1 MPHKVPMALDLSGAE
16 RAGLEGWAR
25 RRETAAARALA
36 PRARIALRAAADAD
50 PEPSRWARSA
60 SRALAGP
67 GRSRP
72 RAPDAAV
79 GAEGPASA
87 RPPASAG

>member
-1 MPHKVPMALDLSGAE
+1 MPHKVPTALDLSGAE

-25 RRETAAARALA
+25 RRKTAARALA

-50 PEPSRWARSA
+50 PEPSRWAKSA
-60 SRALAGP
+60 GRALAGP

-79 GAEGPASA
+79 GAEGPAPA